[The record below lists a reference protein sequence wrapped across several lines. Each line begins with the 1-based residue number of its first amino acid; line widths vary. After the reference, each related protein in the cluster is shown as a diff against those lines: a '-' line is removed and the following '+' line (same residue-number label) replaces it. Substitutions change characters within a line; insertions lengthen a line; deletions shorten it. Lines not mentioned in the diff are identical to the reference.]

1 MKPEDKKTSKG
12 PMKFGSFSRPMASS
26 SKTSPTA
33 PAAGNADQPELL
45 YGLHAVREALRAGTR
60 PLQRLL
66 VLRTDRQFADLVQ
79 QARSQHI
86 PVHLEP
92 PAAFDRLV
100 PDQRHQGIIAFVA
113 AKAYCSTDEILDH
126 ARRLEEPPFLVIL
139 DGVEDPHN
147 LGAVL
152 RTAEAAGVHGIF
164 IPERRAAGL
173 TPVVAKVSA
182 GALDHMR
189 VARVVNLSRLI
200 QELKR
205 DGVWV
210 YGVEPSAPAHVTTID
225 MTGPVAFVFGGEGG
239 GIRHGVLQE
248 CDGRVRIPMKGKVE
262 SLNVSAAVAVTLFEG
277 VRQRNAAP
285 RAQRP
290 SEPE

>member
-1 MKPEDKKTSKG
+1 MKSG
-12 PMKFGSFSRPMASS
+12 NHSRPRASS
-26 SKTSPTA
+26 SRTNPTA

-45 YGLHAVREALRAGTR
+45 YGLHAIREALRAGAR

-66 VLRTDRQFADLVQ
+66 VLRTDRQFADVVQ

-86 PVHLEP
+86 PVHIEP

-100 PDQRHQGIIAFVA
+100 PGQKHQGIIAFVA
-113 AKAYCSTDEILDH
+113 AKAYCTIDDILEH
-126 ARRLEEPPFLVIL
+126 ARCLGEPPFLVIL

-164 IPERRAAGL
+164 IPERRAVGL
-173 TPVVAKVSA
+173 TSVVAKVSA
-182 GALDHMR
+182 GALDHIR

-200 QELKR
+200 EELKG

-210 YGVEPSAPAHVTTID
+210 YGVEPSAPADVTTVD

-248 CDGRVRIPMKGKVE
+248 CDGRVRIPMKGKVT

-277 VRQRNAAP
+277 VRQRSAT
-285 RAQRP
+285 RRTRRP
-290 SEPE
+290 TEPE

>member
-1 MKPEDKKTSKG
+1 M
-12 PMKFGSFSRPMASS
+12 
-26 SKTSPTA
+26 
-33 PAAGNADQPELL
+33 

-66 VLRTDRQFADLVQ
+66 VLRTDRQFSDLVH
-79 QARSQHI
+79 QARSQHV
-86 PVHLEP
+86 PVHIEP

-100 PDQRHQGIIAFVA
+100 PDQRHQGIIAFIA
-113 AKAYCSTDEILDH
+113 AKGYCSTDEILEH
-126 ARRLEEPPFLVIL
+126 ARRLDEPPFLVIL

-164 IPERRAAGL
+164 IPERRAVGL

-200 QELKR
+200 EELKG

-210 YGVEPSAPAHVTTID
+210 YGVEPSAPISVTTID

-248 CDGRVRIPMKGKVE
+248 CDGRVRIPMKGKVA

-277 VRQRNAAP
+277 VRQRSAP
-285 RAQRP
+285 AQIQRP
-290 SEPE
+290 IEPE